1 MKATKE
7 DRPILK
13 IKLTLTDKLLE
24 IFGWLILFVFW
35 TATLLGY
42 SNFPEKI
49 PTHYN
54 LTGQPD
60 SFGDNTSIFILPVLS
75 TLLFAGMTILNRFPH
90 VFNYPKKITNQN
102 AERQYTIATRLI
114 RYLKFIV
121 VLGFSIIALITSQAA
136 SDKITGLVIWFLL
149 ISTGLIYIPLFYAMV
164 KLFKTT

>member
-75 TLLFAGMTILNRFPH
+75 TIILPG
-90 VFNYPKKITNQN
+90 IWT
-102 AERQYTIATRLI
+102 
-114 RYLKFIV
+114 
-121 VLGFSIIALITSQAA
+121 TS
-136 SDKITGLVIWFLL
+136 
-149 ISTGLIYIPLFYAMV
+149 
-164 KLFKTT
+164 

>member
-1 MKATKE
+1 
-7 DRPILK
+7 
-13 IKLTLTDKLLE
+13 
-24 IFGWLILFVFW
+24 
-35 TATLLGY
+35 
-42 SNFPEKI
+42 
-49 PTHYN
+49 
-54 LTGQPD
+54 
-60 SFGDNTSIFILPVLS
+60 
-75 TLLFAGMTILNRFPH
+75 MTILNRFPH